1 VSIQATTR
9 EGTTAA
15 IFAAARKLF
24 SDRGYAGT
32 PVRDI
37 AAEAGVDAA
46 LVIRYFGSKE
56 LLFLET
62 MQLDIDPVGMLDGPI
77 ETLGEDF
84 IDFVLRSGD
93 QMRSIYLALLRA
105 SDTNGINKQLRSVHE
120 SQFVEPL
127 RARLIGDD
135 ADVRAHLAAALV
147 GGMLYSLWV
156 VGDEFL
162 AAADHRDLVTHY
174 GALLQQLITPR

>member
-1 VSIQATTR
+1 MKARSGRTATR
-9 EGTTAA
+9 SEIAS
-15 IFAAARKLF
+15 AARTLF
-24 SDRGYAGT
+24 SERGYAGT

-37 AAEAGVDAA
+37 ATEAGVDAA

-62 MQLDIDPVGMLDGPI
+62 MQIDLEPDSFLVGPL
-77 ETLGEDF
+77 ETLGERYIEFLLGEQDRTRN
-84 IDFVLRSGD
+84 V
-93 QMRSIYLALLRA
+93 YLALLRA
-105 SDTNGINKQLRSVHE
+105 SDSDGVSSRLREAHN

-127 RARLIGDD
+127 RQRLTGADSELRAR
-135 ADVRAHLAAALV
+135 LAAALV

-162 AAADHRDLVTHY
+162 LAADRAELVRRY
-174 GALLQQLITPR
+174 GALLQALITPS